1 MTKNKSSETKEIL
14 ANTLFDLL
22 ERKPFPKISVNE
34 LCENSMIVRSTFYLH
49 FQDKYEL
56 LSYCLDRISM
66 ELEALMKTHE
76 TKDFFIVF
84 LTECEKKERVFY
96 NLFETEIN
104 EELMNLV
111 YQYISRN
118 ITKFLEEKTARAN
131 FSRAGRFC
139 DCVLRKRS
147 CWHDVPLDQKW
158 LQTAKRDAGFLPDP
172 VDERHPIKTGASLIP
187 RLIQAL
193 AIQKISNYSG
203 GGLGI

>member
-1 MTKNKSSETKEIL
+1 MFFYEMLTEMTKENSKMTKNKSSETKEIL

-118 ITKFLEEKTARAN
+118 ITKFLEEKTAR
-131 FSRAGRFC
+131 GE
-139 DCVLRKRS
+139 L
-147 CWHDVPLDQKW
+147 
-158 LQTAKRDAGFLPDP
+158 LPGP
-172 VDERHPIKTGASLIP
+172 VDSVTAFYVSGLVGMTFHWIKSGYKLPKETLASCQT
-187 RLIQAL
+187 RLMKDIL
-193 AIQKISNYSG
+193 
-203 GGLGI
+203 

>member
-84 LTECEKKERVFY
+84 LTECEK
-96 NLFETEIN
+96 N

-111 YQYISRN
+111 YQYIRRN
-118 ITKFLEEKTARAN
+118 ITKFLEEKTARGE
-131 FSRAGRFC
+131 R
-139 DCVLRKRS
+139 
-147 CWHDVPLDQKW
+147 
-158 LQTAKRDAGFLPDP
+158 LPGP
-172 VDERHPIKTGASLIP
+172 VDSVTAFYVSGLVGMTFHWIKSGCKLPKETLASCQT
-187 RLIQAL
+187 RLMKDIL
-193 AIQKISNYSG
+193 
-203 GGLGI
+203 

>member
-66 ELEALMKTHE
+66 ELEALMKTHK
-76 TKDFFIVF
+76 TKNFFIVF

-118 ITKFLEEKTARAN
+118 ITKFLEEKTAR
-131 FSRAGRFC
+131 GE
-139 DCVLRKRS
+139 L
-147 CWHDVPLDQKW
+147 
-158 LQTAKRDAGFLPDP
+158 LPGP
-172 VDERHPIKTGASLIP
+172 VDSVTAFYVSGLVGMTFHWIKSGCKLPKETLASCQT
-187 RLIQAL
+187 RLMKDIL
-193 AIQKISNYSG
+193 
-203 GGLGI
+203 

>member
-22 ERKPFPKISVNE
+22 ERKPFPKISVSE

-118 ITKFLEEKTARAN
+118 ITKFLE
-131 FSRAGRFC
+131 SRPPA
-139 DCVLRKRS
+139 
-147 CWHDVPLDQKW
+147 
-158 LQTAKRDAGFLPDP
+158 
-172 VDERHPIKTGASLIP
+172 
-187 RLIQAL
+187 
-193 AIQKISNYSG
+193 
-203 GGLGI
+203 

>member
-1 MTKNKSSETKEIL
+1 
-14 ANTLFDLL
+14 
-22 ERKPFPKISVNE
+22 
-34 LCENSMIVRSTFYLH
+34 MIVRSTFYLH

-118 ITKFLEEKTARAN
+118 ITKFLEEKTAR
-131 FSRAGRFC
+131 GE
-139 DCVLRKRS
+139 L
-147 CWHDVPLDQKW
+147 
-158 LQTAKRDAGFLPDP
+158 LPGP
-172 VDERHPIKTGASLIP
+172 VDSVTAFYVSGLVGMTFHWIKSGCKLPKETLASCQT
-187 RLIQAL
+187 RLMKDIL
-193 AIQKISNYSG
+193 
-203 GGLGI
+203 

>member
-118 ITKFLEEKTARAN
+118 ITKFLEEKTAR
-131 FSRAGRFC
+131 GE
-139 DCVLRKRS
+139 L
-147 CWHDVPLDQKW
+147 
-158 LQTAKRDAGFLPDP
+158 LPGP
-172 VDERHPIKTGASLIP
+172 VDSVTVFYVSGLVGMTFHWIKSGCKLPKKTLASCQT
-187 RLIQAL
+187 RLMKDIL
-193 AIQKISNYSG
+193 
-203 GGLGI
+203 